1 MNYDDM
7 SSLMDRVIIPEVKK
21 TRASGQAE
29 YARTEQDV
37 LANFKRIGKSLNLPV
52 EKVISVYLMKHFD
65 GVLSYTEGHESQR
78 EDVTGRL
85 TDIIVYCC
93 LLWASIEDNR
103 NILTKEKDEDNQNK

>member
-7 SSLMDRVIIPEVKK
+7 SNLMDRVIIPQIKQ

-37 LANFKRIGKSLNLPV
+37 LANFKRIGNSLNLPV

-65 GVLSYTEGHESQR
+65 GVLSYAEGHKSQR

-103 NILTKEKDEDNQNK
+103 NNLTIKENNSENN